1 MLSGGDED
9 EGGSSRRRCRRRA
22 PRPRSRSS
30 PCRSTSL
37 RIQTTAA
44 KKRHGNQI
52 KSLVG
57 IDEDEGRRHAQS
69 QLRAAYEGLHG
80 SGWGANWAA
89 AAAVLG
95 DGLGRSWAVEAVE
108 LGGRAPR
115 RRKERA
121 GAPRDEGWGWRAQRA
136 NAAAS

>member
-1 MLSGGDED
+1 MLSGRDED

-22 PRPRSRSS
+22 PRPHSWSS
-30 PCRSTSL
+30 PRRSTSL
-37 RIQTTAA
+37 RIRTTAA
-44 KKRHGNQI
+44 KKRHGNKI

-69 QLRAAYEGLHG
+69 QLWAAYEGLHG

-89 AAAVLG
+89 TVAVLG
-95 DGLGRSWAVEAVE
+95 DGGGGLGRWRQWSWADE
-108 LGGRAPR
+108 R
-115 RRKERA
+115 RD
-121 GAPRDEGWGWRAQRA
+121 GGWGGRAQRA

>member
-1 MLSGGDED
+1 
-9 EGGSSRRRCRRRA
+9 
-22 PRPRSRSS
+22 
-30 PCRSTSL
+30 L

-57 IDEDEGRRHAQS
+57 IDEDEGRSHAQS

-95 DGLGRSWAVEAVE
+95 DGGSGLGRRQRRSWAVEAVE

-115 RRKERA
+115 RRMGRA
-121 GAPRDEGWGWRAQRA
+121 GAPRDEGWGGRA
-136 NAAAS
+136 